1 MCVLEDNG
9 RKEPIYNRNR
19 RHKMPSN
26 KFYCPSIYKEK
37 NTTRGYK
44 TWINGKTSGYGM
56 GRFIQRCQVS
66 LK

>member
-1 MCVLEDNG
+1 
-9 RKEPIYNRNR
+9 
-19 RHKMPSN
+19 MPSN
-26 KFYCPSIYKEK
+26 KFYCPSIHKEK
-37 NTTRGYK
+37 IKTLLRGYT

>member
-26 KFYCPSIYKEK
+26 KFYCPNIYKEK
-37 NTTRGYK
+37 IK
-44 TWINGKTSGYGM
+44 TLLEDKK
-56 GRFIQRCQVS
+56 
-66 LK
+66 LE